1 MKKIFLLLIFSVYIQ
16 AQNLEK
22 IAAEIKFEGID
33 LYRSEMASWY
43 GTDLFLENFSER
55 EKIGGY
61 FSYIDNEVPKCI
73 FFSIN
78 QKVIGTISFPTNYKL
93 ENAKLDLT
101 ERDFTNIEKEYADIR
116 TKSLERINNDTI
128 FKKYNNSNLNI
139 VPIIK
144 NNIKKV
150 YVLTGP
156 SINDVVIF
164 GNDYLI
170 TFDKKNEIKNVEKL
184 HKSIIV
190 NSTKDIETIEAGAHS
205 HVLENQ
211 PYITPTDICT
221 LMLYEKSVGKMYHVI
236 SKKYTSIWN
245 AEGNKLVILT
255 NEVMN
260 KINDFEKKNSVESS
274 KSAK

>member
-1 MKKIFLLLIFSVYIQ
+1 MKKIFFLLLFSVFIQ

-22 IAAEIKFEGID
+22 IAAEIKAEGID
-33 LYRSEMASWY
+33 LYRSEMSSWH
-43 GTDLFLENFSER
+43 GTDVFLENFSER

-73 FFSIN
+73 FFSVN
-78 QKVIGTISFPTNYKL
+78 QKVIGTISFPTNYKP

-101 ERDFTNIEKEYADIR
+101 ERDFTDIEKEYADIR
-116 TKSLERINNDTI
+116 AKAFLKIRDDSTFTH
-128 FKKYNNSNLNI
+128 YNNTNLNI

-170 TFDKKNEIKNVEKL
+170 EFDEKNEIKNVEKL

-190 NSTKDIETIEAGAHS
+190 HTTKDIETIEAGVHS
-205 HVLENQ
+205 HVLDNQ
-211 PYITPTDICT
+211 PFITSTDICT
-221 LMLYEKSVGKMYHVI
+221 LMLYEKSLGKIYHVV
-236 SKKYTSIWN
+236 SEKYTSIWN
-245 AEGNKLVILT
+245 TEGNKLIILT
-255 NEVMN
+255 NDVMK
-260 KINDFEKKNSVESS
+260 KINDFEEKNSVKSS
-274 KSAK
+274 KNIK